1 MTSISMRPDVPP
13 LTRPEQ
19 WLMGVAALAAA
30 GVGALGFAS
39 SFSAVS
45 EAAARWDFAAPW
57 MLPIG
62 IDIAIPVFTVAHLLL
77 VRMDMALAWVRFVPW
92 VLTGV
97 TCWLNIAAGTSLSAK
112 VAHGTMPLLWV
123 VFSEIIAHV
132 YAVRI
137 GAVTGR
143 RMERIRR
150 SRWLLAFPSTF
161 VLWRRM
167 TLWEITSYADALARE
182 RERQLARA
190 DLRERHGRRWRSK
203 TPRRE
208 RVLLKL
214 GELTPTT
221 PTTPVTDRDE
231 TSSSTVNQSGSDL
244 RESTPA
250 LEAPVAGLPAAE
262 STAPAPVVEPL
273 PTDHPAPVVES
284 PGPVESA
291 DEVAAVEPA
300 GLVESAPVKPVAV
313 AAPARRRSTGR
324 VPESARMPR
333 PVRTREQLLT
343 EARTATAGWP
353 EAELTAEAIRKVV
366 RTSSA
371 NGRILRDA
379 LRAERSTADTS
390 TEATAA

>member
-1 MTSISMRPDVPP
+1 MSESIARRDVPP

-19 WLMGVAALAAA
+19 GLMGLAALAAA

-39 SFSAVS
+39 SFTAVS

-62 IDIAIPVFTVAHLLL
+62 IDIAIPVFTAANLLL
-77 VRMDMALAWVRFVPW
+77 IRMDMTLAWVRFVPW
-92 VLTGV
+92 ILTGV
-97 TCWLNIAAGTSLSAK
+97 TCWLNIAAGTSTSAK
-112 VAHGTMPLLWV
+112 IAHGTMPLLWV

-137 GAVTGR
+137 GAATGK
-143 RMERIRR
+143 RMEKIRR

-161 VLWRRM
+161 ALWRRM
-167 TLWEITSYADALARE
+167 TLWEITSYSDALARE

-203 TPRRE
+203 TPRRA

-221 PTTPVTDRDE
+221 PDTNQDE
-231 TSSSTVNQSGSDL
+231 TSPATVNQSGSDL
-244 RESTPA
+244 GESTPA
-250 LEAPVAGLPAAE
+250 LPAPVAELPAAE
-262 STAPAPVVEPL
+262 SADPPPTVDTTPTADLAPVVETP
-273 PTDHPAPVVES
+273 E
-284 PGPVESA
+284 PVESA
-291 DEVAAVEPA
+291 PAAD
-300 GLVESAPVKPVAV
+300 PVKPPAAV
-313 AAPARRRSTGR
+313 RPARRRPTGR
-324 VPESARMPR
+324 VPESARAPR
-333 PVRTREQLLT
+333 PVRTRDQLLT
-343 EARTATAGWP
+343 EAREATAGWP
-353 EAELTAEAIRKVV
+353 DAELTGEAIRKAV

-371 NGRILRDA
+371 NGRMLRDA
-379 LRAERSTADTS
+379 LRAERDIQDPG